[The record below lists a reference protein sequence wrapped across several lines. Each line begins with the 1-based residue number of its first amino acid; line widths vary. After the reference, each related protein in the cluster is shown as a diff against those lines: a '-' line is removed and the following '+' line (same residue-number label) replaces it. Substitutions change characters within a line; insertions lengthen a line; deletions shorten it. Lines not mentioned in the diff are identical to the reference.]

1 MAIVAVSIAPTGE
14 GPSVG
19 EYVTAALR
27 VLEDQTDVRW
37 ELGAMFTT
45 LEGDL
50 DTIFSLVRRMQEAVF
65 AKGARRVGTVIKIDD
80 RRDAPSRMEDKVA
93 SVRRALERN

>member
-27 VLEDQTDVRW
+27 VLDDQADVRW
-37 ELGAMFTT
+37 ELGAIFTT

-50 DTIFSLVRRMQEAVF
+50 DTIFLLVRRIQESVF
-65 AKGARRVGTVIKIDD
+65 AKGARRVGTVIKIDN

-93 SVRRALERN
+93 SVRRALGRS